1 VGDRREEG
9 RRERGVRGWVCE
21 RERGV
26 RGLRAE
32 GRGGVNDKSWL
43 GMPCREMITIFR
55 RSL

>member
-1 VGDRREEG
+1 
-9 RRERGVRGWVCE
+9 
-21 RERGV
+21 
-26 RGLRAE
+26 LRAE